1 MIHIKS
7 VTIYA
12 IANACIALVG
22 IMLTIFLG
30 KKIGVAGYGEFASF
44 IAFQNIWAA
53 LGFIRLETR
62 VATSLSKFEST
73 KIVLAGFFLGIVIS
87 LLLAIT
93 CLFFFGVTNNF
104 WLVFI
109 SGFAMAVFDSLAL
122 RHAYLGQQKQVIF
135 IRLIRIVSPLFFGL
149 ILFEFF
155 HSVNL
160 VILFQT
166 VIIFMLALLFWRRWI
181 AIGRWFILT
190 RATFLKH
197 RQGLVP
203 SLFFCLFNAIW
214 LNGLVPYLNIFASPA
229 TAGQFAML
237 QRIVGGSL
245 GLAGTAT
252 SMLFARS
259 DYVFAGLNATKK
271 IFLINLGLSFI
282 FCTVLALPILGG
294 VADNFLGAG
303 WEFQVDF
310 YIAMCIFLIFSY
322 SVGAISMLATRLR
335 DEWFQT
341 IWQCIALLVWA
352 TILWQIPNQVGLNI
366 ALIVGAG
373 MYIALSYRWYFIMTN
388 RKI

>member
-1 MIHIKS
+1 
-7 VTIYA
+7 
-12 IANACIALVG
+12 
-22 IMLTIFLG
+22 
-30 KKIGVAGYGEFASF
+30 
-44 IAFQNIWAA
+44 
-53 LGFIRLETR
+53 
-62 VATSLSKFEST
+62 
-73 KIVLAGFFLGIVIS
+73 
-87 LLLAIT
+87 
-93 CLFFFGVTNNF
+93 
-104 WLVFI
+104 
-109 SGFAMAVFDSLAL
+109 
-122 RHAYLGQQKQVIF
+122 
-135 IRLIRIVSPLFFGL
+135 
-149 ILFEFF
+149 
-155 HSVNL
+155 
-160 VILFQT
+160 
-166 VIIFMLALLFWRRWI
+166 
-181 AIGRWFILT
+181 
-190 RATFLKH
+190 
-197 RQGLVP
+197 
-203 SLFFCLFNAIW
+203 
-214 LNGLVPYLNIFASPA
+214 LVPYLNIFASPA